1 MVLGE
6 SLTLFSGPEVF
17 KDDVVKACADR
28 IFRSYVIPKAKRG
41 ELSLIAI
48 EPVAKLDA
56 FMPL

>member
-1 MVLGE
+1 M
-6 SLTLFSGPEVF
+6 F

-28 IFRSYVIPKAKRG
+28 VFRSYVIPKAKHG
-41 ELSLIAI
+41 ELSLIAT